1 MSTAR
6 NCGTRSGSHGRGKA
20 EESVTAVDA
29 PSRAIVLGGGG
40 VLGFAWMLG
49 ALSALE
55 SVIGFDARDAEIA
68 VGTSA
73 GSVVA
78 ALLGC
83 GLSVDVIARHHQ
95 GVPLP
100 TDPVIAYDYRTATG
114 SALPPRPGW
123 RPAAPRLLWDGLRHP
138 GSVSPIVALT
148 GLLPP
153 GRASLQ
159 PVYDLVEAVAE
170 DAGYAESWPDSPRPW
185 IVVVDYHTGRRIVFG
200 RDDLPARNGRTRVVR
215 TARLADAV
223 QASCSIPGW
232 YPATTIGGVPYIDGG
247 AVSNA
252 STDLLL
258 GTAVDE
264 VYVLAPMGALEP
276 DRPRTA
282 LARLE
287 RRVRSAITKRLVADA
302 AALRAQG
309 KRVCLVTPDATDLA
323 VMGINLMDPS
333 RRSDVYESARA
344 TAVATVERQVAP
356 GNQAAGRE

>member
-1 MSTAR
+1 MS
-6 NCGTRSGSHGRGKA
+6 
-20 EESVTAVDA
+20 AVDT
-29 PSRAIVLGGGG
+29 PRRALVLGGGG

-55 SVIGFDARDAEIA
+55 SVAGFDAREVDVA

-83 GLSVDVIARHHQ
+83 GLPVEVIARHHQ

-100 TDPVIAYDYRTATG
+100 DDPVIAYDYGTATG
-114 SALPPRPGW
+114 AALPPRPGW
-123 RPAAPRLLWDGLRHP
+123 RPASPRLVWDSVRHP
-138 GSVSPIVALT
+138 GQVPPIVALS
-148 GLLPP
+148 GLLPS

-159 PVYDLVEAVAE
+159 PVYDLVQAVAE
-170 DAGYAESWPDSPRPW
+170 DAGYAESWPEAPRPW
-185 IVVVDYHTGRRIVFG
+185 IVVVDYSTGRRIVFG
-200 RDDLPARNGRTRVVR
+200 RDALPPRDGRHRPVR

-232 YPATTIGGVPYIDGG
+232 YPPMLIGGVPYIDGG

-258 GTAVDE
+258 NSAVDE
-264 VYVLAPMGALEP
+264 VYVFAPMGALEP
-276 DRPRTA
+276 DRPRSA

-287 RRVRSAITKRLVADA
+287 RRVRRAITRRLVADA
-302 AALRAQG
+302 TALRAQG
-309 KRVCLVTPDATDLA
+309 KRVCLVTPDAADLA
-323 VMGINLMDPS
+323 VMGVNLMDPS
-333 RRSDVYESARA
+333 RRGDVYESARE
-344 TAVATVERQVAP
+344 TAVATLERHL
-356 GNQAAGRE
+356 AAEVGSR